1 MSNLDI
7 EIYDLID
14 LLSFTLGKEFL
25 NKWRFK
31 YGDRMIRL
39 FQLKLINSLKKSK
52 NIKLKS
58 IYRYLHKDSGFS
70 EEVAENFL
78 IDIDYELY
86 SPIIVG
92 SLRDIAQGQ

>member
-1 MSNLDI
+1 MSNLDV

-25 NKWRFK
+25 EKWRFK
-31 YGDRMIRL
+31 YGDRMIKL
-39 FQLKLINSLKKSK
+39 FQLKIINSLRKSK

-58 IYRYLHKDSGFS
+58 IFRYLHKDSGFS
-70 EEVAENFL
+70 EEIAENFL
-78 IDIDYELY
+78 IDIDFAIY

-92 SLRDIAQGQ
+92 SLKELRA